1 MRVWFS
7 FPRIFGIR
15 PGISFALS
23 ELSKK
28 PSRKR
33 RDASMGGVPA
43 PDPEPVEH
51 LRIACGRPAP
61 LHVKT
66 IALIVWMLAAYGLVC
81 LIATI
86 AARAGTCHY
95 YSEGS
100 YSVTACDNG
109 SYTVRDHHGHVRQY
123 GDVNGAFEKYPGRE
137 DRPVFERRDH

>member
-33 RDASMGGVPA
+33 GGVPEA
-43 PDPEPVEH
+43 DPEPVEH

-66 IALIVWMLAAYGLVC
+66 IALIVWLLAAYGLVC

-86 AARAGTCHY
+86 AARAGTCHV
-95 YSEGS
+95 YSDGG
-100 YSVTACDNG
+100 YTVTACDNG
-109 SYTVRDHHGHVRQY
+109 SS
-123 GDVNGAFEKYPGRE
+123 
-137 DRPVFERRDH
+137 